1 MTRPRTYNKVAIL
14 LHWLIAGCFVGLFC
28 VGFYMARLGDDAL
41 SLKFTLYQ
49 WHKSF
54 GITVLLLAVI
64 RLAWRFTHT
73 PPAILASG
81 WQAYAAKAAH
91 GALYTLTL
99 LIPLVGWAMVS
110 ASPWNIPTVL
120 FGFIPWPHLPLLPDL
135 ADKRAAEDVLK
146 LVHMSLAY
154 GTAFLVLAHAGAA
167 FHHHF
172 RLRDNTLVRVVP
184 FLQEPPHDP

>member
-1 MTRPRTYNKVAIL
+1 MTKPHTYNKVAIL
-14 LHWLIAGCFVGLFC
+14 LHWLVAGCFAGLLC
-28 VGFYMARLGDDAL
+28 VGFYMARIGDDAL

-54 GITVLLLAVI
+54 GVTVLLLTVL
-64 RLAWRFTHT
+64 RLVWRITHT
-73 PPAILASG
+73 PPVLLASG
-81 WQAYAAKAAH
+81 WQAYAARTGH
-91 GALYTLTL
+91 VALYILTL
-99 LIPLVGWAMVS
+99 LIPLAGWAMVS

-135 ADKRAAEDVLK
+135 ADKPAAEEMLK

-172 RLRDNTLVRVVP
+172 RLRDNTLVRIIP
-184 FLQEPPHDP
+184 FIKEPLHDP